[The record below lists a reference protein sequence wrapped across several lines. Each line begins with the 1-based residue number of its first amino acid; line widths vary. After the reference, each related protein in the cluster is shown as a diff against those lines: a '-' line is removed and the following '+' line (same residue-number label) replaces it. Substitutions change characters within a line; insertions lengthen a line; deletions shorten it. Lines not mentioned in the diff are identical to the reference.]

1 MKLTRIYTG
10 DDRQSHFE
18 DIEYDLTESS
28 EGLLSDPIPA
38 TGMML
43 RETAADYHFDFHAA
57 PRRQF
62 VINLDASVE
71 LEVGDGS
78 KRIIG
83 PGEIIL
89 VEDTTGQGHI
99 SRTVDGKARRS
110 VYVTLD

>member
-1 MKLTRIYTG
+1 MKVTRIYTG
-10 DDRQSHFE
+10 NDGQSHFE
-18 DIEYDLTESS
+18 DIEYELTESK
-28 EGLLSDPIPA
+28 EGQLSAPISA
-38 TGMML
+38 SAMML
-43 RETAADYHFDFHAA
+43 RETGADYHFDFHTA

-62 VINLDASVE
+62 VINLDAAVE

-83 PGEIIL
+83 PGEIVL

-99 SRTVDGKARRS
+99 SRSVDGKARRS